1 MKENIKNTNSI
12 LIFPHHLFG
21 LLLDL
26 TTTRLFIVFTS
37 TRLLLQYF
45 TNSMFLTF
53 HFFCGNFLPIFIEKK
68 KELTR
73 GGLELESFS
82 NQTKYILC

>member
-53 HFFCGNFLPIFIEKK
+53 LVFCGNFLPIFIEKK
-68 KELTR
+68 KRIDQRRTR
-73 GGLELESFS
+73 IRVFFKP
-82 NQTKYILC
+82 N